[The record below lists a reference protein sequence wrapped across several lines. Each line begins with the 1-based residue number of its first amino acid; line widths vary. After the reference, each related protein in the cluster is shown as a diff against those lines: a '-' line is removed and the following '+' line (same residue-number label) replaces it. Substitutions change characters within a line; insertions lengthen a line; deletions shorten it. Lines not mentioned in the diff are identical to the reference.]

1 MYLFLLIIKFD
12 IISKRK
18 IIVIADTNLLAINIL
33 VSDWR
38 HWMVNNNIIS
48 ELIKNSLL
56 FLKERKPIEE
66 HQWSN
71 FKIER
76 SENKIIRY
84 SFDTKTDFESIILF
98 MFNEENKTFDEFQD
112 ALVTDERY
120 QKYCESNPSRES
132 RPQNIANNIL
142 TSYLLLVESLEFDEE
157 IAKVIGDNFLN
168 SLYLGKTKWSCFS
181 VIRGLY
187 GNFTSLELKKGLC
200 IRRLSDEEINI
211 LIQGEL
217 DNGNKSLI
225 EVDELPFNLYIVER
239 QVSCSGAFFDISDV
253 ETEFD
258 QLITTLRIIINE
270 KVDRQTTYVRPKPLG
285 QLSSSGFSKS
295 SNTVRHVPSRTCF
308 LPEEKLEIVKS
319 LFDLI
324 GSSSIPKG
332 MKVAIDRLNFASTRD
347 RPEDKIIDL
356 IIALESLYGD
366 SQGAHTYKIALRCS
380 KYLKTNL
387 KDRKEIAEEIKKYYK
402 VRSAFVHGGKQK
414 KSKQEISGMA
424 FKLTEIVRES
434 LYRFFQLLLENNKV
448 PKPEDFDDML
458 LS

>member
-187 GNFTSLELKKGLC
+187 GNFTSLELKKG
-200 IRRLSDEEINI
+200 
-211 LIQGEL
+211 
-217 DNGNKSLI
+217 
-225 EVDELPFNLYIVER
+225 FMY
-239 QVSCSGAFFDISDV
+239 
-253 ETEFD
+253 
-258 QLITTLRIIINE
+258 
-270 KVDRQTTYVRPKPLG
+270 
-285 QLSSSGFSKS
+285 SSS
-295 SNTVRHVPSRTCF
+295 
-308 LPEEKLEIVKS
+308 
-319 LFDLI
+319 
-324 GSSSIPKG
+324 
-332 MKVAIDRLNFASTRD
+332 
-347 RPEDKIIDL
+347 
-356 IIALESLYGD
+356 
-366 SQGAHTYKIALRCS
+366 
-380 KYLKTNL
+380 
-387 KDRKEIAEEIKKYYK
+387 
-402 VRSAFVHGGKQK
+402 
-414 KSKQEISGMA
+414 
-424 FKLTEIVRES
+424 
-434 LYRFFQLLLENNKV
+434 
-448 PKPEDFDDML
+448 
-458 LS
+458 